1 MHITTHRNRNF
12 AAEERIALAPTIGN
26 FVIFVSTVGVL
37 DLGHCFQD
45 LQEPILFFTLA

>member
-1 MHITTHRNRNF
+1 VHITTHRNRNF
-12 AAEERIALAPTIGN
+12 VVEERIILAPTVDN
-26 FVIFVSTVGVL
+26 FVVFVSTVGVL